1 VPAASPND
9 DWFADTDPA
18 VLAEYIRLHREMPMH
33 MKIERIFELERI
45 GTGMVRD
52 RIRPQHPMADQREI
66 FLGVASTRLDRESM
80 IAVYTWDPELHP

>member
-1 VPAASPND
+1 
-9 DWFADTDPA
+9 
-18 VLAEYIRLHREMPMH
+18 
-33 MKIERIFELERI
+33 
-45 GTGMVRD
+45 MVRD